1 MMGMNRKEIAILRE
15 YKVVKHNNL
24 IQKSRYELSTQEQK
38 ILLYIITK
46 IKPED
51 TALELYEFS
60 IKDFCAVCG
69 IDETSGKN
77 YADLKKTIGAL
88 AEKIIWITL
97 GNGLETIVR
106 WIERPYIDR
115 KRGIIKIKL
124 DELMRP
130 YLLQLKD
137 HFTAYNLYYTL
148 AMKSKY
154 SIRIYELLK
163 SYENLSECVFGIEA
177 LKKMLF
183 AEKYEMYKDFR
194 VKVLDI
200 ALREINDFGDI
211 SVTYTIEKKG
221 KKADK
226 IRFNIKSKKDIK
238 ERIETF
244 KKIEQRISVNQAE
257 QNNIFVNY
265 GENEPIIDTIMK
277 SASV

>member
-1 MMGMNRKEIAILRE
+1 MDRKEIAILRE

-51 TALELYEFS
+51 TALELYEFN
-60 IKDFCAVCG
+60 IKDFCAICG

-77 YADLKKTIGAL
+77 YADLKKTIKDL
-88 AEKIIWITL
+88 ADKSIWITL
-97 GNGLETIVR
+97 ENGLETIVR

-115 KRGIIKIKL
+115 KSGVIKIKL

-130 YLLQLKD
+130 YLLQLKN

-177 LKKMLF
+177 LKKMLL

-211 SVTYTIEKKG
+211 SVTYTIEKEG

-226 IRFNIKSKKDIK
+226 IRFKIKSKKDIK

-244 KKIEQRISVNQAE
+244 KKIEQRISVNQVE

-265 GENEPIIDTIMK
+265 GDKEPIIDTIIK
-277 SASV
+277 SANI